1 MPALRLT
8 VIVPCYNEADVLPK
22 SAAVLGEVLRHLMKT
37 EQISRQSK
45 LLFVD
50 DGSSDQTW
58 RLIQRLET
66 QDSMYTGLKFS
77 RNFDHQNALMAG
89 MKVAGPVSDAII
101 TIDADLQDDPA
112 LIAKMVVRF
121 KSGSDIVLG
130 VRNDR
135 QSDSFFKRWTAETFY
150 RGMRRIGVQ
159 LVPDHA
165 DYRLLSR
172 RAVAALMQYSETNL
186 FLRGIIPQLGL
197 PTSKL
202 YYQRQPRFAGESKY
216 PFKKMVAFAMDGI
229 TSFSIAPIKAI
240 MSAGIIVI
248 AISLGMLVYAGV
260 RFLTGDVLNGW
271 TSLMM
276 SVWFLGGVQ
285 LIGISIIGEYLGKV
299 FAEVKHRPRYIIETD
314 DYSRDQQPL
323 LVAIAAGQK

>member
-1 MPALRLT
+1 MQSLRLT
-8 VIVPCYNEADVLPK
+8 VIVPCYNEAAVLPK
-22 SAAVLGEVLRHLMKT
+22 SAAVLGEIVERLIKDH
-37 EQISRQSK
+37 QISSQSK

-58 RLIQRLET
+58 RLIQDLET
-66 QDSMYTGLKFS
+66 QNPIYSGLKFS
-77 RNFDHQNALMAG
+77 RNFGHQNALMAG
-89 MKVAGPVSDAII
+89 MQVAGPVSDAIV
-101 TIDADLQDDPA
+101 TIDADLQDDPE
-112 LIAKMVVRF
+112 LIPKMVVRF

-135 QSDSFFKRWTAETFY
+135 SSDSTFKRWTAETFY
-150 RGMRRIGVQ
+150 RLMRKIGVQ

-165 DYRLLSR
+165 DYRLLSQ
-172 RAVAALMQYSETNL
+172 RAVAALMRYQETNL

-216 PFKKMVAFAMDGI
+216 PFKKMLAFAMDGI

-240 MSAGIIVI
+240 MSLGVVVI
-248 AISLGMLVYAGV
+248 AISLGMLIYAGI
-260 RFLTGDVLNGW
+260 RFFTGNVINGW

-276 SVWFLGGVQ
+276 SLWFLGGIQ
-285 LIGISIIGEYLGKV
+285 LIGISIIGEYIGKI

-314 DYSRDQQPL
+314 DYSQAQQPQ
-323 LVAIAAGQK
+323 LVAESRRG